1 MWAILGAVGGALL
14 ITVVA
19 LLVVW
24 NGGGAMPGAEESTG
38 RPVTGSSS
46 TPVALEPSSAPTS
59 TATADSGTP
68 HPSSCEQLYSPAM
81 VDAFGDKVLN
91 PSWTKAPGSGVRDG
105 TADPELVLI
114 IDAAEHLTCV
124 WGSEAG
130 GSDSGLTTNLVWV
143 TPEQATAVRARLSA
157 AGYTCYEEL
166 SGVRC
171 LTETA
176 TEAGSRGESH
186 FVRDGI
192 WLATKYVNSGPDGY
206 THDIV
211 TNVWDG
217 A

>member
-1 MWAILGAVGGALL
+1 MWAMLGAVGGALL
-14 ITVVA
+14 ITVVV

-24 NGGGAMPGAEESTG
+24 NGGGATPGAEESTA
-38 RPVTGSSS
+38 RPVPSSSS

-81 VDAFGDKVLN
+81 VDGFGDKVLN

-105 TADPELVLI
+105 TDDPELVSI

-143 TPEQATAVRARLSA
+143 TPEQAIAVRARLSA

-171 LTETA
+171 LIGTA
-176 TEAGSRGESH
+176 TEAGSWGESH
-186 FVRDGI
+186 FVRGGI
-192 WLATKYVNSGPDGY
+192 WLATKYVNSGPVGY

>member
-14 ITVVA
+14 ITVVV

-24 NGGGAMPGAEESTG
+24 NGGTTTPGAEESTE
-38 RPVTGSSS
+38 RPVPSSSS

-68 HPSSCEQLYSPAM
+68 HPSSCEQLYSPTM

-105 TADPELVLI
+105 TAVPELVSI

-143 TPEQATAVRARLSA
+143 TPDQATAVQARLSA
-157 AGYTCYEEL
+157 AGFTCYEEL

-171 LTETA
+171 LIEMA
-176 TEAGSRGESH
+176 TEAGTWGESH

-211 TNVWDG
+211 ANVWDG
-217 A
+217 S

>member
-14 ITVVA
+14 ITVVV
-19 LLVVW
+19 LLAVW
-24 NGGGAMPGAEESTG
+24 NGGGATPGAEESTG
-38 RPVTGSSS
+38 RPVPGSSS

-59 TATADSGTP
+59 TANADSGTP

-105 TADPELVLI
+105 TDDPELVLI
-114 IDAAEHLTCV
+114 IDATEHLTCV

-143 TPEQATAVRARLSA
+143 TPEQAIAVRARLSA

-166 SGVRC
+166 SGDRC
-171 LTETA
+171 LTETV

-192 WLATKYVNSGPDGY
+192 WLATKYLNSGPDGY